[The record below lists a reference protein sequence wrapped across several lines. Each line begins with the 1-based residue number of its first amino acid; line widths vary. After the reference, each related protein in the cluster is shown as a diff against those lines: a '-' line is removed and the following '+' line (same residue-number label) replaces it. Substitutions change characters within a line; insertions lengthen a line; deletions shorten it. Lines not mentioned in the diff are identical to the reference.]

1 MHFETIVIEN
11 EQQLQRALTIR
22 KKVFVE
28 EQHVPLEDEV
38 DELDV
43 LDGPCHHLLITT
55 NDDEA
60 VGTGRVRLIEQY
72 GKLQRV
78 AVLKNMRQFGI
89 GRLIIAELE
98 TLAKQLGAQKT
109 KLDAQVHAIGFYE
122 KLGYTVQSDVFLD
135 AGIEHVLMTKS
146 L

>member
-43 LDGPCHHLLITT
+43 LDGPCRHLLITT
-55 NDDEA
+55 NEDEA

-78 AVLKNMRQFGI
+78 AVLKDMRQFGI